1 LAQIERIDPTTE
13 QADRTA
19 AAEGSEQAAEP
30 VAAAPERELHEATT
44 GGLAISRPSD
54 SDGLRTEE
62 LLLNVGPQH
71 PSTHGVFRVIVKLDG
86 EVIKEA
92 IPVMGYLHRGTEKL
106 AENLNYTQIIPYTDR
121 MDYVSAMTN
130 NYVLVNA
137 VEKMLQLE
145 IPERAQFLRLIV
157 MELQRVASHMVWW
170 GTYLLDIGA
179 MSPFLFAFRD
189 REVIINLFNELCGAR
204 LTYNYMRVGG
214 VKWDAPPGW
223 IDKVREFVPYM
234 RKKLEEYNDLVSGNE
249 IFLARIKGVGKYDA
263 QTAISYGLSGANLRC
278 TGVKWDLR
286 KDQPYSIYDR
296 FEFDVPVGQNGDCY
310 DRYLIRLEELR
321 QSLRILEQAVAQ
333 FPADGE
339 IMGKAPRVIRP
350 PEGEVYAAI
359 ESPRGEIG
367 CHIISRGKQE
377 PYRLKFRR
385 PSFVNLQ
392 ILPKLLVGET
402 MTNLITILGGIDI
415 VVGEVDA

>member
-1 LAQIERIDPTTE
+1 M
-13 QADRTA
+13 
-19 AAEGSEQAAEP
+19 
-30 VAAAPERELHEATT
+30 
-44 GGLAISRPSD
+44 
-54 SDGLRTEE
+54 LRTEE

-86 EVIKEA
+86 EVIREA

-106 AENLNYTQIIPYTDR
+106 AEDLNYTQIIPYTDR
-121 MDYVSAMTN
+121 LDYVSAMTN

-137 VEKMLQLE
+137 VEKLMQLE
-145 IPERAQFLRLIV
+145 IPERAEFLRVIV
-157 MELQRVASHMVWW
+157 MELQRIASHMVWW

-179 MSPFLFAFRD
+179 MSPFLYAFRD
-189 REVIINLFNELCGAR
+189 REIIINLFNELCGAR

-214 VKWDAPPGW
+214 VKWDAPEGW
-223 IDKVREFVPYM
+223 IEKVRDFVPYM
-234 RKKLEEYNDLVSGNE
+234 RGKLKEYDNLVSGNE
-249 IFLARIKGVGKYDA
+249 IFLARIKGIGKYDA
-263 QTAISYGLSGANLRC
+263 ATAMAYGLSGANLRC
-278 TGVKWDLR
+278 TGIQWDLR
-286 KDQPYSIYDR
+286 KNEPYSIYNR
-296 FEFDVPVGQNGDCY
+296 FDFDVPTREGGDCY
-310 DRYLIRLEELR
+310 DRYLLRLEEIV
-321 QSLRILEQAVAQ
+321 QSLRILEQAVEQ
-333 FPADGE
+333 FPAGDT
-339 IMGKAPRVIRP
+339 MGKVPRVIRP
-350 PEGEVYAAI
+350 PEGEVYAGI

-367 CHIISRGKQE
+367 CYIISRGKQE

>member
-1 LAQIERIDPTTE
+1 M
-13 QADRTA
+13 
-19 AAEGSEQAAEP
+19 
-30 VAAAPERELHEATT
+30 
-44 GGLAISRPSD
+44 
-54 SDGLRTEE
+54 LRTEE

-106 AENLNYTQIIPYTDR
+106 AENLSYTQIIPYTDR
-121 MDYVSAMTN
+121 MDYVSAMTT
-130 NYVLVNA
+130 NYVLVHA
-137 VEKMLQLE
+137 VEKMMGLE
-145 IPERAQFLRLIV
+145 VPERAEFLRLIV
-157 MELQRVASHMVWW
+157 MELQRIASHMVWW

-189 REVIINLFNELCGAR
+189 REIIIDLFNELCGAR

-214 VKWDAPPGW
+214 VKWDAPDGW
-223 IDKVREFVPYM
+223 IDKVKKFIPYM
-234 RKKLEEYNDLVSGNE
+234 YGKLEEYHTLVSGNE
-249 IFLARIKGVGKYDA
+249 IFLSRIKGVGKYDA
-263 QTAISYGLSGANLRC
+263 DTAIAYGLSGANLRC
-278 TGVKWDLR
+278 TGVDWDIR
-286 KDQPYSIYDR
+286 KTQPYSLYNR
-296 FEFDVPVGQNGDCY
+296 FQFDVPVRNGGDCY
-310 DRYLIRLEELR
+310 DRYLVRMEEVK

-333 FPADGE
+333 FPEQGE
-339 IMGKAPRVIRP
+339 TMGKVPRVIRP

-367 CHIISRGKQE
+367 CYIISRGKQE
-377 PYRLKFRR
+377 PFRLKFRR

-392 ILPKLLVGET
+392 ILPKLLVGES